1 MRQVILVLLIIIYN
15 PIFICGYSRY
25 EDTLTGDHTQQQ
37 HATASHHADKTN
49 GNTPD
54 QARNGDFHGDYQFN
68 NNVQN
73 AYYETRTNPLTDW
86 LSSIK
91 TSVSRWFFGEPTTVT
106 RRLTSEPI
114 IDQMTYHEGHTADQ
128 QFHQQSTSSTQS
140 DPYVNTLTGPLTGW
154 MLGASQTFGRLKHK
168 YYQWLFGPSGQV
180 AQRRQLGGAPFAGA
194 GAANVLTGGVVG
206 GTTALAG
213 GLWLNSLVQT
223 NIATLAAQEAS
234 IAGLTA
240 AVAALQDQISSV
252 NTTVMQ
258 CTALPPPSSG

>member
-180 AQRRQLGGAPFAGA
+180 AQRRQLGGAPFAGSGA
-194 GAANVLTGGVVG
+194 GGILTGGLVSSV
-206 GTTALAG
+206 AIASG
-213 GLWLNSLVQT
+213 GLILHTAIQVTGDLIDANEQIILDLQAQVT
-223 NIATLAAQEAS
+223 NLAAQ
-234 IAGLTA
+234 LT
-240 AVAALQDQISSV
+240 SV
-252 NTTVMQ
+252 NNSAQACLNTPVV
-258 CTALPPPSSG
+258 G